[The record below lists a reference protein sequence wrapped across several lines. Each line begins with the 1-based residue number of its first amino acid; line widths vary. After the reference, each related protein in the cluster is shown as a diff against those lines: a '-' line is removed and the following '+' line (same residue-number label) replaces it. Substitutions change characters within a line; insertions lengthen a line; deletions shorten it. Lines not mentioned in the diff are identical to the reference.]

1 MALEMAPHAT
11 EQLLKGQRAILAQLA
26 QGSSLRDIL
35 SQVAHYAEVC
45 TPNMQASILWYEA
58 STGKLRRGGHSRL
71 PDAFADTVDGLMP
84 GPMAGSCGTA
94 AYRRTRV
101 VSFDVKEDPLWVNF
115 RAFAEVHHIRSAWST
130 PLISSSDGSL
140 LGVFGMYYPDTRL
153 PSEEDLALV
162 DHFTHLAAI
171 AIERYH
177 RDEALR
183 ESELRR
189 HQGLLALTA
198 GMAHEL
204 NTPLG
209 VARTASGLL
218 KEELDVLDEN
228 ASLVELLGLVKENL
242 DRGIALLRSFH
253 GSVLDQEAQVST
265 DIDIYEI
272 MEKTV
277 HSLSPML
284 QKAKLRVQISPI
296 EGLRLHVWASEVRLN
311 QVITNIISNAAIHAY
326 GEEGGIL
333 EISIRKAVLHD
344 GKVEIRFVDQGR
356 GMSVDEARRCTDPFY
371 TNARD
376 RKGTGL
382 GLFVSRHVMEAEL
395 GGSMLLETSLGG
407 GVCWTLLL
415 PMLSTVGSA

>member
-1 MALEMAPHAT
+1 MTLALSSGAT
-11 EQLLKGQRAILAQLA
+11 EQLLMGQRAILAQLA
-26 QGSSLRDIL
+26 EGSALRDIL
-35 SQVAHYAEVC
+35 SKIAHYSEVC
-45 TPNMQASILWYEA
+45 TPDMQASILWYEA
-58 STGKLRRGGHSRL
+58 STGRLRRGGHSRL
-71 PDAFADTVDGLMP
+71 PDAFADTVDGLIP

-94 AYRRTRV
+94 AFRRTRV

-115 RAFAEVHHIRSAWST
+115 REFAAVHQIRSAWST
-130 PLISSSDGSL
+130 PLISPSDGSL

-153 PSEEDLALV
+153 PSEEDLSLV
-162 DHFTHLAAI
+162 EHFTHLAAI
-171 AIERYH
+171 AIERNR

-183 ESELRR
+183 ESEHRR

-209 VARTASGLL
+209 VARTASSLL
-218 KEELDVLDEN
+218 REEIDVLEEN
-228 ASLVELLGLVKENL
+228 TSLVEILSLVRDNL

-253 GSVLDQEAQVST
+253 GSVLDQEAQEST

-272 MEKTV
+272 IEKTV

-284 QKAKLRVQISPI
+284 QKAKLRVQVSSNGRP
-296 EGLRLHVWASEVRLN
+296 HVLAPVVRLN
-311 QVITNIISNAAIHAY
+311 QVITNIITNAAIHAY
-326 GEEGGIL
+326 GAEGGVL
-333 EISIRKAVLHD
+333 EISMRKAVLHD

-356 GMSVDEARRCTDPFY
+356 GMSVDEAKRCTDPFY

-382 GLFVSRHVMEAEL
+382 GLFISRHVMEAEL
-395 GGSMLLETSLGG
+395 GGSMLLETSVGA
-407 GVCWTLLL
+407 GVRWTLLL
-415 PMLSTVGSA
+415 PMLANVGSS